1 MSRERDRVEGIRR
14 MKIREQKKNCLADFR
29 NCHLILLIVVV
40 RPKKNN
46 KKQTKSANF
55 MNYLYTRFVCLLC
68 FFVEVIE
75 QSNYISDGR
84 NLRERERGWMKS
96 KN

>member
-40 RPKKNN
+40 RPKKKQQKTN
-46 KKQTKSANF
+46 KISKLYELFIYEVCVFVVFLCRSDRAKQ
-55 MNYLYTRFVCLLC
+55 LY
-68 FFVEVIE
+68 
-75 QSNYISDGR
+75 
-84 NLRERERGWMKS
+84 
-96 KN
+96 